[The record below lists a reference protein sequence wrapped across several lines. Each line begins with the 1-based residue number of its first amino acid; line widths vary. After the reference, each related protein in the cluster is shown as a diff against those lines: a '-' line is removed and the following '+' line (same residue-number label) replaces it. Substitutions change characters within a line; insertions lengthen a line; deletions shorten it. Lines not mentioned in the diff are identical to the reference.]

1 MDSKPPAASGASK
14 EVVDLTANHP
24 REIIDLLSSDD
35 DAKEPSTSD
44 DDDKEPINKH
54 RKVDTAGGY
63 SFVKQ
68 NGELVPTANV
78 ESQPKDFLS
87 NPSPPPK
94 KPTNP
99 IPSSGAGGYSFVKQ
113 NGELVSTA
121 NVESQ
126 PKEAPSNPS
135 PPPKK
140 PTNPIPSSGAGCYS
154 LVNQNGGLVPTAN
167 FASQPNEVTN
177 LSNSSNL
184 SSDGVSA
191 SGAATLADS
200 PDSPPVGSAN
210 DSDASAS
217 DDGFL
222 HAVVFYNGR
231 QLPPQVQ
238 LFDVHDVDG
247 RPVDDHATMA
257 PPVVTARLRVAPVD
271 PPPAV
276 GGALVPRLAG
286 TAAWIQ
292 RDGIQHRS
300 SDMSEDEAHNRLQEW
315 NTCIVEA
322 ERLRDNGGE
331 LIELFFGNYTGQRP
345 TIPLNHDPEA
355 AHRSLLTLPG
365 YGSVPPNLKEFNLS
379 PIDRTLYLHAPGITD
394 GTNLTFQRF
403 IETQT
408 RRYGIV
414 HLRPRIE
421 AQATA
426 HANSMQFSLLEFCLY
441 LMNKVPSI
449 PYTGKKCGINKAII
463 HCKMLIPLLFAAQYP
478 LDTSDSMEVR
488 FNEVALDE
496 GRFEEWYPHHLRGRL
511 FHFATTD
518 WSAVAAAY
526 KAFLV
531 LRLRCI
537 PNQRVAKSNT
547 SYASLSVAE
556 NYVSLFGKLA
566 RYRAGLFKRG
576 QAGTHWRKTRITDAN
591 RAEMRHVFE
600 KVGEIGTGRVD
611 EWQKPDVEI
620 RNMLN

>member
-1 MDSKPPAASGASK
+1 M
-14 EVVDLTANHP
+14 
-24 REIIDLLSSDD
+24 
-35 DAKEPSTSD
+35 
-44 DDDKEPINKH
+44 
-54 RKVDTAGGY
+54 
-63 SFVKQ
+63 
-68 NGELVPTANV
+68 
-78 ESQPKDFLS
+78 
-87 NPSPPPK
+87 
-94 KPTNP
+94 
-99 IPSSGAGGYSFVKQ
+99 
-113 NGELVSTA
+113 
-121 NVESQ
+121 
-126 PKEAPSNPS
+126 
-135 PPPKK
+135 
-140 PTNPIPSSGAGCYS
+140 
-154 LVNQNGGLVPTAN
+154 NQNGGLVPTAN

-200 PDSPPVGSAN
+200 PDSPPVGSVN

-222 HAVVFYNGR
+222 HAVVYYNGR

-276 GGALVPRLAG
+276 GGALVPVDPPPAVGGALVPRLAG

-300 SDMSEDEAHNRLQEW
+300 SDMSEDEACNRLQEW

-322 ERLRDNGGE
+322 ERLRDAGGE

-345 TIPLNHDPEA
+345 TLPLNHDPEA

-408 RRYGIV
+408 LRYGIV

-449 PYTGKKCGINKAII
+449 PYTGKKCGINKAIM

-496 GRFEEWYPHHLRGRL
+496 GRFGEWYPHHLRGRL

-547 SYASLSVAE
+547 SCASLSVAE

-566 RYRAGLFKRG
+566 RYRAGLFNRG
-576 QAGTHWRKTRITDAN
+576 QAGTAWRKTRITDAN